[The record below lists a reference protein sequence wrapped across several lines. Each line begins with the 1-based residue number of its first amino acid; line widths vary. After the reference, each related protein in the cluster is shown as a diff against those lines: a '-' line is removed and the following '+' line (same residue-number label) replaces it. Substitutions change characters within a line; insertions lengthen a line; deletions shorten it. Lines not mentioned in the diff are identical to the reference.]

1 MHHLSSLVLPRQ
13 TSEATFDSLGVLIGD
28 MVKPYAKTVR
38 EVSGEEIVYT
48 GTGLTLEEH
57 KIVER
62 LVKMSRKC
70 TEIAPEKRYKS
81 IERN

>member
-1 MHHLSSLVLPRQ
+1 
-13 TSEATFDSLGVLIGD
+13 

-48 GTGLTLEEH
+48 GTSLTLEEQ

-81 IERN
+81 IEEIEKN